1 METMATK
8 RKATDEDEGAS
19 RQLGVRVSHDDYARL
34 EKLAAR
40 LPVSTIARVALL
52 LGLEIIEKQP
62 SVLIGDKPK
71 RRR

>member
-1 METMATK
+1 MELMASK
-8 RKATDEDEGAS
+8 RKTTDEDEGAS
-19 RQLGVRVSHDDYARL
+19 RQLGVRVSPQDYARL

-62 SVLIGDKPK
+62 GVLIGDKPK
-71 RRR
+71 TRA